1 MPLLDVSDILYDP
14 DFADTLTLTRGV
26 QTVGS
31 NGRTT
36 MAETTSTIIGVVTS
50 NSGDILKRFPDLA
63 RVEGSVMVTTPTVLQ
78 IADGS
83 TIADRL
89 AWRGSDYTVTA
100 VNDYSSYGAGF
111 VIALCE
117 RIAVT

>member
-1 MPLLDVSDILYDP
+1 
-14 DFADTLTLTRGV
+14 
-26 QTVGS
+26 
-31 NGRTT
+31 
-36 MAETTSTIIGVVTS
+36 
-50 NSGDILKRFPDLA
+50 
-63 RVEGSVMVTTPTVLQ
+63 MVTTPTVLQ

-89 AWRGSDYTVTA
+89 TWRGGDYTVTA